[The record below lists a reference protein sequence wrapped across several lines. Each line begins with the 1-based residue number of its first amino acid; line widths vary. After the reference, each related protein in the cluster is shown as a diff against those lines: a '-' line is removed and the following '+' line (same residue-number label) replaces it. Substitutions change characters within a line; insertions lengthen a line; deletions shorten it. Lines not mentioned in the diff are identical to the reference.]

1 MRRVGPCRRVAH
13 QLEVHAPD
21 ESVAPVS
28 GLVLSGPR
36 PSDGRHRP
44 CVAAGHH
51 VWHVPHWT
59 GVWRFPLTGVFG
71 MSAQVIKLSDHRK
84 MRPAVMP
91 RLMDLSLSIF
101 GANLIIG
108 AAIYDVIIETAR
120 QGLKR

>member
-1 MRRVGPCRRVAH
+1 
-13 QLEVHAPD
+13 
-21 ESVAPVS
+21 
-28 GLVLSGPR
+28 
-36 PSDGRHRP
+36 
-44 CVAAGHH
+44 
-51 VWHVPHWT
+51 
-59 GVWRFPLTGVFG
+59 